1 MRNQTLLWMM
11 HVKTLC
17 DRLLSPFKLVAA
29 TFLFIAP
36 WNTWPTEE
44 WLLISLRS
52 NSALT
57 REKPIMRCS
66 TRRRRRTTSCTL
78 STSTSDRFS
87 TYTPFFPSSRI
98 WETQQGRTLESSLM
112 FTEPFPGRQTMQNL
126 NSQDCYQTLYLQ
138 ICRWWFK
145 QVSDLLIVDLQE
157 RALADIPQILMLA
170 MFFILPH
177 SGALL

>member
-1 MRNQTLLWMM
+1 MWPAA
-11 HVKTLC
+11 
-17 DRLLSPFKLVAA
+17 LSIQVGGSHFPVHCSLEYMTNRRMVIDFD
-29 TFLFIAP
+29 
-36 WNTWPTEE
+36 
-44 WLLISLRS
+44 ISLRS

-66 TRRRRRTTSCTL
+66 TRRRRWTTSCTL

-112 FTEPFPGRQTMQNL
+112 FTEPFPGRQTLQNL
-126 NSQDCYQTLYLQ
+126 NSQDCYQTLYRQ